1 MTYSIIKSQPFYPPG
16 TASSI
21 RRDSA
26 TSPNPKPLAFVP
38 PSRVMRATEIPVNYL
53 NEKLRF
59 VVARTE
65 ENVHSYRDTD
75 LTEGATAGGSSS
87 SSSETHTHI
96 DNYKTEIWLDTASY
110 AANAQYEKS
119 KNNMMKSEAEVK
131 KYRRQEQLKAGE
143 RAKRANLLE
152 DEHNRDEVRE
162 MATDIMATSATKLT
176 LFHLIFV
183 WLASLFRFARP

>member
-87 SSSETHTHI
+87 SETHTHI

-131 KYRRQEQLKAGE
+131 KYRLMREAEDKKRKETVAAE
-143 RAKRANLLE
+143 RKGR
-152 DEHNRDEVRE
+152 
-162 MATDIMATSATKLT
+162 
-176 LFHLIFV
+176 
-183 WLASLFRFARP
+183 